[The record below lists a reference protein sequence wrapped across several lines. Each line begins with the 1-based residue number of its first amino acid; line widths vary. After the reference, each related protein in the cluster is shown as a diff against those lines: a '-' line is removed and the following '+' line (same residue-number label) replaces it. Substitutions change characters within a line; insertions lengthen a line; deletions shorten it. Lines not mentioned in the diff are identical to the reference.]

1 MVYVPEAKTW
11 LTEAEEAR
19 GRYVTS
25 QARFNQLVD
34 AGDKWPHLP
43 SCTARPCR
51 SW

>member
-34 AGDKWPHLP
+34 AGDK
-43 SCTARPCR
+43 
-51 SW
+51 